1 MTKMENQPRKEDLF
15 LTSRRPSYPNLTIKE
30 RNKCFK
36 AAISVEQ
43 VTNFQC
49 LDYQIINRA
58 MKESFEARGNVPIEV
73 DPKFFWRNEAEE
85 SENELPKT
93 YMKNEPVEEEKEQNY
108 N

>member
-1 MTKMENQPRKEDLF
+1 
-15 LTSRRPSYPNLTIKE
+15 
-30 RNKCFK
+30 
-36 AAISVEQ
+36 
-43 VTNFQC
+43 
-49 LDYQIINRA
+49 